1 MRREVNMMDTNAIST
16 PQVPRRVLGSL
27 LSSVSAG
34 VVPRAGAPYIA
45 IGRQD
50 EIAALL
56 SDLERIDEG
65 GGAMRFLIGRYG
77 SGKSF
82 LIQLI
87 RGYALERDFITAD
100 ADLSPERRLYGSGGS
115 GVATYREL
123 MKNLA
128 SKASPDGGALPKLIA
143 RWIGQMQDELVASG
157 VSPEDARFEDLMA
170 RKVSETMRELEFLVG
185 GFDFA
190 RVITAYYRAYLED
203 GETARLRMSACLR
216 WLRGEYATKTE
227 ARGDLGFAVSVII
240 DDDNWYDFLKLWA
253 ALVRRM
259 GYRGLVVFIDECVNL
274 YKIVHRV
281 SRENNYEKML
291 AMFNDTLQG
300 RAPGLGIVFGGTPQ
314 FLEDPRRGL
323 FSYEAL
329 RSRLC
334 DSRFALEGFKN
345 LNGPVI
351 RLRRLA
357 DDELLALIRRITRL
371 FAQYYKWEPRVTDA
385 DQLAFLELCLSRAGA
400 DSLITPREMLR
411 DYMTVLDILMQNPT
425 ADFSRVVGQSVK
437 LTTAGGDDP
446 DGDAW
451 APSAD
456 ERSAGRT
463 AAGRTVPGTEEKR
476 KFSAEDIDF

>member
-1 MRREVNMMDTNAIST
+1 MENTTQNQVK
-16 PQVPRRVLGSL
+16 VPRRVLGSL
-27 LSSVSAG
+27 LASVSAG

-45 IGRQD
+45 IGRKD

-56 SDLERIDEG
+56 SDLEQINAG
-65 GGAMRFLIGRYG
+65 GGSMRFLIGRYG

-87 RGYALERDFITAD
+87 RGYALERDFVTAD

-143 RWIGQMQDELVASG
+143 RWVGQMQDELARDG
-157 VSPEDARFEDLMA
+157 IPPEHPRFDELMA
-170 RKVSETMRELEFLVG
+170 GKVSDTMRELEFLVG

-190 RVITAYYRAYLED
+190 RVITAYYKAYREESG
-203 GETARLRMSACLR
+203 GEEARLRMSACLR

-227 ARGDLGFAVSVII
+227 ARSELGFPVSVII

-253 ALVRRM
+253 SLVRKM

-274 YKIVHRV
+274 YKITHRV
-281 SRENNYEKML
+281 SRENNYEKIL

-314 FLEDPRRGL
+314 FLEDSRRGL

-345 LNGPVI
+345 LIGPVI

-357 DDELLALIRRITRL
+357 DDELLALIRRVTQL
-371 FAQYYKWEPRVTDA
+371 YAQFYNWNVRITDA
-385 DQLAFLELCLSRAGA
+385 QQLAFLNLCLSRAGA
-400 DSLITPREMLR
+400 DSMITPREMLR
-411 DYMTVLDILMQNPT
+411 DYMTVLNILMQNPDAT
-425 ADFSRVVGQSVK
+425 FEQVVGSAVTLK
-437 LTTAGGDDP
+437 HDEGDEVGSG
-446 DGDAW
+446 GDAW
-451 APSAD
+451 APTAAEKSEA
-456 ERSAGRT
+456 RT
-463 AAGRTVPGTEEKR
+463 AERQAFDPN
-476 KFSAEDIDF
+476 DLDF

>member
-1 MRREVNMMDTNAIST
+1 MDTNTVST

-45 IGRQD
+45 IGRRD

-56 SDLERIDEG
+56 SDLERMDEG

-143 RWIGQMQDELVASG
+143 RWISQMQDELLSAG
-157 VSPEDARFEDLMA
+157 VDPADPRFDERMA
-170 RKVSETMRELEFLVG
+170 AKVSETMRELEFLVG

-190 RVITAYYRAYLED
+190 RVITAYYRAYLDD
-203 GETARLRMSACLR
+203 GEAARLKMSACLR

-227 ARGDLGFAVSVII
+227 ARGDLGFSVSVII

-259 GYRGLVVFIDECVNL
+259 GYRGLMVFIDECVNL

-281 SRENNYEKML
+281 SRENNYEKLL

-357 DDELLALIRRITRL
+357 DDELLALIRRITAL
-371 FAQYYKWEPRVTDA
+371 YAQYYKWEVRVTDE

-411 DYMTVLDILMQNPT
+411 DYMTVLDILMQNPE
-425 ADFSRVVGQSVK
+425 ADFARVVGQSVK
-437 LTTAGGDDP
+437 LETAADAD

-451 APSAD
+451 SPAPD
-456 ERSAGRT
+456 EL
-463 AAGRTVPGTEEKR
+463 AAGRTTPTAENKTH
-476 KFSAEDIDF
+476 FSPEDLDF